1 MANHKVIFDKFIH
14 SPFNRLFN
22 DKEYNVDKLSL
33 YSSPYYNLRDQF
45 VFRYYIFKHAA
56 DQRRGKTLKWQDLT
70 K

>member
-1 MANHKVIFDKFIH
+1 MANNKIIFEKFIK
-14 SPFNRLFN
+14 SKREKFNTS
-22 DKEYNVDKLSL
+22 DMCVVWVV
-33 YSSPYYNLRDQF
+33 PYYNLRDQF